1 MFEIKQTDVFLKWR
15 LGIKDSRV
23 RAMIASRLDRLAF
36 GLMGDVKPIG
46 SGLSEIRI
54 HAVPGFRVYF
64 KQKGST
70 IIILLWGGTKSTQS
84 NDIKKA
90 ISLADNESLY
100 YAHLTL

>member
-23 RAMIASRLDRLAF
+23 RAIIASRLDRLAF

-54 HAVPGFRVYF
+54 HAGPGFRVYF

-70 IIILLWGGTKSTQS
+70 IIILLCGGTKSTQS

-90 ISLADNESLY
+90 ISLANKEGL
-100 YAHLTL
+100 

>member
-1 MFEIKQTDVFLKWR
+1 MFEIRQTDVFQKWR

-23 RAMIASRLDRLAF
+23 RATIASRLDRLAF

-46 SGLSEIRI
+46 GGLSEIRI
-54 HAVPGFRVYF
+54 HTGPGFRIYL

-70 IIILLWGGTKSTQS
+70 IIILLCGGTKSTQS

-90 ISLADNESLY
+90 ISLAAKEGL
-100 YAHLTL
+100 